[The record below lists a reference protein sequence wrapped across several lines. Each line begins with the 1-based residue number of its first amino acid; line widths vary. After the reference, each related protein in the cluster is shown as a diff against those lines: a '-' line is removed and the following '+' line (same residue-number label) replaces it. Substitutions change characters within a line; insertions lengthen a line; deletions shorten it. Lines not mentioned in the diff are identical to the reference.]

1 MSSGFKT
8 IGSML
13 GVGSQNTSMLGSER
27 NILKYLNNYDTQLYD
42 NTLKNL
48 VNNAYMMSQNLPNA
62 NNYTFN
68 VNGSDEARKR
78 AEQATYQ
85 SYIDKLQPQFSQQ
98 TNDLESRLQNQG
110 IMVGSDAYNNAM
122 TNLQNSQNSAYN
134 QAAYNSVLN
143 GQNAYSKSLADSI
156 TAGNFN
162 NNARSNYISQILSQL
177 QGSYSGYDNAMNIY
191 GVRHGIDN
199 RISNAEQINSNDQA
213 QAGLNAALTAAQVA
227 AMFSD
232 ARLKENV
239 KAVGKLDNGLTVY
252 CFNFVGSNMPQI
264 GLLAQEVAKTK
275 PEAVFENEDGYLSVR
290 YDIACQKEEE

>member
-68 VNGSDEARKR
+68 VNGSDKARKR

-110 IMVGSDAYNNAM
+110 IMVGSDAYNRAM
-122 TNLQNSQNSAYN
+122 TNLQNAQHNAYN
-134 QAAYNSVLN
+134 QAAYNSVLS

-191 GVRHGIDN
+191 GIRHGIDN
-199 RISNAEQINSNDQA
+199 RISNAEQINSNDQT

-264 GLLAQEVAKTK
+264 GLLAQEVAETK

>member
-8 IGSML
+8 IGGML
-13 GVGSQNTSMLGSER
+13 GVGSQNTSMLSSER
-27 NILKYLNNYDTQLYD
+27 DILKYLNNYDTQTYD

-48 VNNAYMMSQNLPNA
+48 VNNAYLMSQNLQNA
-62 NNYTFN
+62 NNYTFS
-68 VNGSDEARKR
+68 VDGSDAARKR

-110 IMVGSDAYNNAM
+110 IMVGSDAYNRAM
-122 TNLQNSQNSAYN
+122 TNLQNAQHNAYN
-134 QAAYNSVLN
+134 QAAYNSVLS
-143 GQNAYSKSLADSI
+143 GQNAYSQSLADSV
-156 TAGNFN
+156 TVGNFS
-162 NNARSNYISQILSQL
+162 NNAKSNYISQILSQL

-191 GVRHGIDN
+191 NVKHGIDN
-199 RISNAEQINSNDQA
+199 RISNAEQANSNEQA
-213 QAGLNAALTAAQVA
+213 QAGLNAALAAAQVA

-232 ARLKENV
+232 VRLKENV

-252 CFNFVGSNMPQI
+252 CFNFVGSNIPQI
-264 GLLAQEVAKTK
+264 GLLAQEVAKIK

>member
-191 GVRHGIDN
+191 GIRHGIDN
-199 RISNAEQINSNDQA
+199 RISNAEQINSNDQT

-264 GLLAQEVAKTK
+264 GLLAQEVAETK

>member
-13 GVGSQNTSMLGSER
+13 GAGSQNTSMLSSEKS
-27 NILKYLNNYDTQLYD
+27 ILKYLKNYDTQNYD
-42 NTLKNL
+42 NILKNL
-48 VNNAYMMSQNLPNA
+48 VNNAYQMSQNLPSL
-62 NNYTFN
+62 NNYTFS

-98 TNDLESRLQNQG
+98 TDDLESKLQNQG
-110 IMVGSDAYNNAM
+110 IMLGSDAYNRAM
-122 TNLQNSQNSAYN
+122 TNLQNAQNNAYN

-143 GQNAYSKSLADSI
+143 GQNAYSKSLTDSVMV
-156 TAGNFN
+156 GNFS
-162 NNARSNYISQILSQL
+162 NNAIGNYISQILAQL

-191 GVRHGIDN
+191 GVKHGIDN
-199 RISNAEQINSNDQA
+199 RIANAEQTNSNEQT
-213 QAGLNAALTAAQVA
+213 QSGLNAVLTAAQMA

-232 ARLKENV
+232 VRLKENV

-252 CFNFVGSNMPQI
+252 CFNFVGSNIPQI
-264 GLLAQEVAKTK
+264 GLLAQEVAEVK
-275 PEAVFENEDGYLSVR
+275 PDAVFENEDGYLSVR